1 MKRIGV
7 FVCHC
12 GTNIAGTIDVPRVVE
27 EIGKFPEVVY
37 AVDYKYM
44 CSDPGQQLI
53 REHIAADRLDAVI
66 VAACSPAMHETT
78 FRRAAES
85 AGLNP
90 YQAEIANI
98 REQSSWVHQQQKEAA
113 TNKAIETILTIVAKA
128 HYNQSLI
135 PLHLP
140 LVKRGLI
147 IGGGIAGLQA
157 ALDIADAGYPVVL
170 VEKAGHL
177 GGRMAELSG
186 LYLNL
191 DGSANPLRKKIEAV
205 LSHPHI
211 QVLTGS
217 EVTSVG
223 GYVGNFSVLVEQGVG
238 PELGGP
244 RERFTFDVGAIV
256 VATGYDLYDKQKL
269 GEYGGGRYA
278 DVIDGLQFEAM
289 LRPDGP
295 TGGQIRRPSDGQ
307 VPKEVVWVQCAGSRD
322 PELHMPYCSKVCCM
336 YVAKQATLYK
346 QQVPEGQATVFYIDI
361 RSQGKGYEEFV
372 QRAMEEHDVLYV
384 RGKASKVFQEN
395 GRVTV
400 WGVDTL
406 TGLPI
411 EVEADLVVL
420 ATATVPREGA
430 VELGQR
436 LHASVDEH
444 GFFSEAHPKLRPV
457 ESLTAGVFL
466 AGAAQFPK
474 DIPETVAQA
483 SGAAAKVLSLFS
495 QRQMVQE
502 PTIAFVDGEIC
513 SGCGLCIPSCPYD
526 ARSMHE
532 WQHIAIVNTALCQG
546 CGACTMVCPNKAC
559 QLAEPGAGP
568 GSIDD
573 GGIPVS
579 QPMIE
584 PEQGFLERVSA
595 LSGQKISAC
604 YYCLRCSAGCPSAY
618 AMEFTPAQVLRM
630 VQLGQKEP
638 LLKQRRHLAVH
649 RLRDLRRALPK
660 PDPRR
665 GRHRRP
671 APDLGRRRRARR

>member
-27 EIGKFPEVVY
+27 EIARFPEVVY

-53 REHIAADRLDAVI
+53 RDHIAADGLDAVI

-98 REQSSWVHQQQKEAA
+98 REQSSWVHQQEKEAA
-113 TNKAIETILTIVAKA
+113 TNKAVETIRTIVAKA

-140 LVKRGLI
+140 LVKRGLV

-157 ALDIADAGYPVVL
+157 ALDIAQAGYPVVL
-170 VEKAGHL
+170 VERAGQL

-191 DGSANPLRKKIEAV
+191 EGGADPLRKKIEAV
-205 LSHPHI
+205 LSHPNI
-211 QVLTGS
+211 QVLTQS
-217 EVTSVG
+217 EVISVG
-223 GYVGNFSVLVEQGVG
+223 GYVGNFAVQVEKHNGVA
-238 PELGGP
+238 PHEGGP
-244 RERFTFDVGAIV
+244 QEIVRSVPSSASSSQCFTFDVGAIV
-256 VATGYDLYDKQKL
+256 VATGYDLYDKRKL
-269 GEYGGGRYA
+269 GEYGGGRYP

-295 TGGQIRRPSDGQ
+295 TGGRILRPSDGQ

-322 PELHMPYCSKVCCM
+322 PELHMPHCSKVCCM

-346 QQVPEGQATVFYIDI
+346 QRVPDGQATVFYIDI

-372 QRAMEEHDVLYV
+372 QRAMEKYRVLYV

-395 GRVTV
+395 GRVMV

-406 TGLPI
+406 TGLPVD
-411 EVEADLVVL
+411 VEADLVVL
-420 ATATVPREGA
+420 ATATVAREGA
-430 VELGQR
+430 VELGQC
-436 LHASVDEH
+436 LHVSVDEH

-483 SGAAAKVLSLFS
+483 SGAAAKVLGLFS

-502 PTIAFVDGEIC
+502 PTIAFVDPETC
-513 SGCGLCIPSCPYD
+513 SGCGLCIPSCPYG

-546 CGACTMVCPNKAC
+546 CGACTMICPNKAC
-559 QLAEPGAGP
+559 KLRNLAP
-568 GSIDD
+568 I
-573 GGIPVS
+573 
-579 QPMIE
+579 
-584 PEQGFLERVSA
+584 
-595 LSGQKISAC
+595 
-604 YYCLRCSAGCPSAY
+604 
-618 AMEFTPAQVLRM
+618 QVLSM
-630 VQLGQKEP
+630 MEAYL
-638 LLKQRRHLAVH
+638 
-649 RLRDLRRALPK
+649 
-660 PDPRR
+660 
-665 GRHRRP
+665 
-671 APDLGRRRRARR
+671 

>member
-12 GTNIAGTIDVPRVVE
+12 GTNIAGTIDVARVVE
-27 EIGKFPEVVY
+27 EIGKFPEVTV

-53 REHIAADRLDAVI
+53 RDHIAAERLDAVI

-85 AGLNP
+85 AGLNA

-98 REQSSWVHQQQKEAA
+98 REQSSWVHQQEKEAA
-113 TNKAIETILTIVAKA
+113 TNKAIETIRTIVAKA
-128 HYNQSLI
+128 HYNQSLV
-135 PLHLP
+135 PFYLP
-140 LVKRGLI
+140 LVKRALVV
-147 IGGGIAGLQA
+147 GGGIAGLQA

-170 VEKAGHL
+170 IEKADHL

-191 DGSANPLRKKIEAV
+191 DGSANLLQHKIETV
-205 LSHPHI
+205 LSHPGI
-211 QVLTGS
+211 QVLTDS
-217 EVTSVG
+217 EVASVG
-223 GYVGNFSVLVEQGVG
+223 GYVGNFTAQVEQSSG
-238 PELGGP
+238 PEPGDP
-244 RERFTFDVGAIV
+244 TERFTFDVGAIL
-256 VATGYDLYDKQKL
+256 VATGYDLYDKQRL
-269 GEYGGGRYA
+269 GEYGGGRYP
-278 DVIDGLQFEAM
+278 DVVDGLQFEAM

-295 TGGQIRRPSDGQ
+295 TGGQILRPSDGQ

-322 PELHMPYCSKVCCM
+322 PELHMPHCSKVCCM
-336 YVAKQATLYK
+336 YVAKQASLYK
-346 QQVPEGQATVFYIDI
+346 QRVPEGQATVFYIDI

-372 QRAMEEHDVLYV
+372 QRAMEDYDVLYV
-384 RGKASKVFQEN
+384 RGKASRVFQED

-411 EVEADLVVL
+411 EVRADLVVL

-436 LHASVDEH
+436 LHVSVDEH

-483 SGAAAKVLSLFS
+483 SGAAAKILSLFS
-495 QRQMVQE
+495 QRQMVQD
-502 PTIAFVDGEIC
+502 PTIAYVDGEIC

-526 ARSMHE
+526 ARSMHQ
-532 WQHIAIVNTALCQG
+532 WQHIAVVNTALCQG
-546 CGACTMVCPNKAC
+546 CGACSMVCPNKAC
-559 QLAEPGAGP
+559 RLRNLA
-568 GSIDD
+568 
-573 GGIPVS
+573 PV
-579 QPMIE
+579 
-584 PEQGFLERVSA
+584 
-595 LSGQKISAC
+595 
-604 YYCLRCSAGCPSAY
+604 
-618 AMEFTPAQVLRM
+618 QVLSM
-630 VQLGQKEP
+630 MEAYL
-638 LLKQRRHLAVH
+638 
-649 RLRDLRRALPK
+649 
-660 PDPRR
+660 
-665 GRHRRP
+665 
-671 APDLGRRRRARR
+671 